1 MPVNRPW
8 VTLILCLLAVAI
20 VGSGARFITVESDYE
35 IFFDGV
41 NPRLASHYEVEDLFG
56 RNDFLQVAVEPKS
69 GDIFN
74 VELMAAIEDI
84 THRFWTLPHSR
95 RVDSITNYPFTYVE
109 GDDLNTTP
117 MFEFADELTEDQW
130 QTRKLFALNNVATRR
145 LLVAD
150 DGGITGINATIMLPE
165 GDTKAPIE
173 LGIAFEEMVDELR
186 VEYPQFN
193 FYPYG
198 SILIN
203 KAFFTHATAEFAKL
217 LAMGVALLL
226 ITSGII
232 LRSPLAALSIGIL
245 MAASVAAGMGSTGW
259 LGIPLTAPS
268 SSSPVIVMALSVA
281 STIHLMSGFLKR
293 FNAGVDR
300 SSAVRSAMSENFKP
314 IFLTAVT
321 TAIGFLCLNISD
333 VPPYRLLG
341 NTTAMG
347 VGIAFMLTFTLLPAL
362 LRVLPFR
369 RSKKLSKQ
377 SSQYNNDTT
386 ANRAQYG
393 DNWRRF
399 GQYVAARPK
408 AFSLASLALMTLV
421 IIPIQNNVID
431 DRLLT
436 YFDKEVPI
444 RSNTDYV
451 MENYSWF
458 YGAFMPVSAEE
469 GSSITSPDYLK
480 KLDGFVDWSRE
491 QPEVLAAGGFSDVI
505 KQLNQNMNADDPA
518 FYSIPDNQELIAQ
531 YLLLYELS
539 LPFGKDLSTQ
549 IDNSRTS
556 SLVRVGFHDLSS
568 AEMREFERRANEY
581 MQANFPA
588 AMRSNLTGPP
598 MLFAHIWNDATLSNL
613 MGMGLA
619 VVVICTLIGL
629 MLGSAKI
636 GAISLL
642 PNIIPALMAFGV
654 WGLINGQIDI
664 GSSIVAVIAFGIIVD
679 DTIHFLHRYRHF
691 RLSGSSYE
699 EAIAETFAA
708 VGNALFTTTVVLA
721 LGFGVLAF
729 SNFTL
734 NSSMGILTGI
744 TIILALIVD
753 FIFLP
758 ALLGIVDRGAPSQ
771 KKSS

>member
-8 VTLILCLLAVAI
+8 ITLILSLIAIAI

-41 NPRLASHYEVEDLFG
+41 NPRLASHYEIEDLFG
-56 RNDFLQVAVEPKS
+56 RNDFLQLAIKPKS
-69 GDIFN
+69 GDVFN
-74 VELMAAIEDI
+74 VEVMAAVEDI
-84 THRFWTLPHSR
+84 TARFWTLPHSR
-95 RVDSITNYPFTYVE
+95 RVDSITNYPYTYVE

-117 MFEFADELTEDQW
+117 MFEWADELSEEQW
-130 QTRKLFALNNVATRR
+130 QIRKEFALNNVATRR
-145 LLVAD
+145 LVVAE
-150 DGGITGINATIMLPE
+150 DGKMTGVNATIMLPE
-165 GDTKAPIE
+165 GDTAAPIS
-173 LGIAFEEMVDELR
+173 LGTEFEEMVEVLR
-186 VEYPQFN
+186 ADYPQLD

-203 KAFFTHATAEFAKL
+203 KAFFTHATAEFAQL
-217 LAMGVALLL
+217 LAIGVALLL

-232 LRSPLAALSIGIL
+232 LRSPLAAISIGTL
-245 MAASVAAGMGSTGW
+245 MSASVVAGMGSTGW
-259 LGIPLTAPS
+259 LGLPLTAPS

-293 FNAGVDR
+293 LNAGADR
-300 SSAVRSAMSENFKP
+300 ASAIRSAMSENLKP
-314 IFLTAVT
+314 IFFTAVT

-341 NTTAMG
+341 NTTALG
-347 VGIAFMLTFTLLPAL
+347 VGIAFILTFTLLPAL
-362 LRVLPFR
+362 LRVLPFQR
-369 RSKKLSKQ
+369 RQQ
-377 SSQYNNDTT
+377 SPDPSTK
-386 ANRAQYG
+386 ASG
-393 DNWRRF
+393 DGWRRF
-399 GQYVAARPK
+399 GQCVAAHPGK
-408 AFSLASLALMTLV
+408 TLLLSLVVMA
-421 IIPIQNNVID
+421 IIILPIQFNVID

-451 MENYSWF
+451 MENFSWF
-458 YGAFMPVSAEE
+458 YGAFMPVSTEE
-469 GSSITSPDYLK
+469 GSSVTSPDYLK
-480 KLDGFVDWSRE
+480 ALDGFLTWSRE
-491 QPEVLAAGGFSDVI
+491 QPEVKAAGGFSDVI

-518 FYSIPDNQELIAQ
+518 FYTIPDNQELIAQ

-549 IDNSRTS
+549 IDSARTS
-556 SLVRVGFHDLSS
+556 SLVRVGFNDLSS
-568 AEMREFERRANEY
+568 VEMRGFEHRAEEY
-581 MQANFPA
+581 MQEHFPP
-588 AMRSNLTGPP
+588 AMRSKLTGPP
-598 MLFAHIWNDATLSNL
+598 MLFAHIWNDATMSNL

-619 VVVICTLIGL
+619 MLVICSLIGV

-636 GAISLL
+636 GVISLL
-642 PNIIPALMAFGV
+642 PNIMPALMAFGV
-654 WGLINGQIDI
+654 WGLLNGQIDI

-691 RLSGSSYE
+691 RLNGDSYE
-699 EAIAETFAA
+699 EAIASTFAA
-708 VGNALFTTTVVLA
+708 VGGALFTTTAVLA

-734 NSSMGILTGI
+734 NSSMGMLTGI
-744 TIILALIVD
+744 TIVLALIVD

-758 ALLGIVDRGAPSQ
+758 AFLGVVDRRNPV
-771 KKSS
+771 